1 MVFQGC
7 KTRFS
12 YDDFGICK
20 FHLISILYMIWKMYQ
35 VHKLGLLHK
44 SVARQR
50 RTAHPKG
57 AQMRSIARMRMPVA
71 TRKHAVRSGAW
82 TYTVCGTT
90 CRIAGVRSTEQSVAY
105 TVCGTTCSIQRTCRK
120 AGQIRENRTDPG
132 KQSSSRKTGR
142 FRENRAAEVW
152 IWKRKSSVKPSAA
165 KAAD

>member
-57 AQMRSIARMRMPVA
+57 AQGRLWLCDDNRYEHGAMRSIARMRMPVA

-105 TVCGTTCSIQRTCRK
+105 TVCGTTCSIQRTCRE
-120 AGQIRENRTDPG
+120 AGQIRENPG
-132 KQSSSRKTGR
+132 KQDRSGKTGR
-142 FRENRAAEVW
+142 QRYGYGKENHL
-152 IWKRKSSVKPSAA
+152 
-165 KAAD
+165 